1 MSGMYGHILLHRAV
15 EYLDEVSD
23 GILAD
28 GGAEEAAG
36 VIKGCAISAAIAG
49 VGSGWI
55 PGAGGAVATAAF
67 VASIWTMYVL
77 INIKLGISIKDNI
90 LKTLASAFLTNILA
104 TVGSVLL
111 GLAVGTVLSFIP
123 GVGTAA
129 SVAID
134 AMIGYIVVFVSGIL
148 YLNLIGK
155 MCEKYGSVDFEGK
168 DLKGLAKDVVD
179 SSDVKE
185 MINQA
190 KASFKEDKKSGKI
203 QK

>member
-1 MSGMYGHILLHRAV
+1 MSGTYGHILLHGAV
-15 EYLDEVSD
+15 KYLDEVSD
-23 GILAD
+23 GILKD

-77 INIKLGISIKDNI
+77 INKELGISIKDNI

-104 TVGSVLL
+104 TAGSVLL

-123 GVGTAA
+123 GIGTVG
-129 SVAID
+129 SIAID
-134 AMIGYIVVFVSGIL
+134 AMIGYIVVLVSGIL
-148 YLNLIGK
+148 YLNLLGK
-155 MCEKYGSVDFEGK
+155 MCEKYGSVNFEGK
-168 DLKGLAKDVVD
+168 DVKSLAKEVVD
-179 SSDVKE
+179 SSDIKE
-185 MINQA
+185 MINEA
-190 KASFKEDKKSGKI
+190 KASYKEDKKSGKI
-203 QK
+203 KK